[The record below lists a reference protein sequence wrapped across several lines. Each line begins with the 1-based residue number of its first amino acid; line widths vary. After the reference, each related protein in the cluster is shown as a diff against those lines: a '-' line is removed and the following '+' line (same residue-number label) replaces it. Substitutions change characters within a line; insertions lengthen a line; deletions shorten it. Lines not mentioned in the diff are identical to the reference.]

1 MTYPLSILIVLKNG
15 EINSLNI
22 KDFKEDDLFKKCGFK
37 TITNFNKQ
45 HEWNIELDNVYYI
58 ISMYGKNVGKCNML
72 NTYVFPSPIN
82 NITYFGSCCLVAST
96 TNNGTMSMST
106 HLNLNSNL
114 WDLLCNNL
122 HIQNGTTQN
131 TKPNDLVNIN
141 YSDVK
146 TNNKLPLLINDNVTN
161 KNDNILKKC
170 NHKINDNII
179 DNVVDNVNEFI
190 EKELVEEQ
198 YEY

>member
-114 WDLLCNNL
+114 WDLLCVYVIYYRIPQPRPQRL
-122 HIQNGTTQN
+122 EHDRVDIQNHRRQA
-131 TKPNDLVNIN
+131 
-141 YSDVK
+141 
-146 TNNKLPLLINDNVTN
+146 
-161 KNDNILKKC
+161 
-170 NHKINDNII
+170 
-179 DNVVDNVNEFI
+179 
-190 EKELVEEQ
+190 
-198 YEY
+198 